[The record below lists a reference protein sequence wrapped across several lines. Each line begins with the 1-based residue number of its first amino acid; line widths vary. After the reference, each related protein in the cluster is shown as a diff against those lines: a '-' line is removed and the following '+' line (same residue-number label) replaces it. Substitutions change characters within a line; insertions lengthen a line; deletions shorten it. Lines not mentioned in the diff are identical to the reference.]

1 MCALD
6 RSSDDSSSQSLKETL
21 FHIKSIYH
29 TSPVAVCVRNERHE
43 TLYSN
48 KSFQVIYDFIQS
60 ESDKTL
66 FNVGTVKFKD
76 VFIQFELDCISL
88 GKGCVLCKSF
98 ACGSHFFQV
107 RLESM
112 FISDGVTCVLWQI
125 NLSIQL
131 PLSSKL
137 VVSESQSENDTNFEK
152 IISILPRQS
161 IEALSFF
168 ILGFSYTEN
177 AFYLNLPVSTVRK
190 RIERAREIIKGLF
203 STYDN
208 FIDYV
213 YKTKKIFFFV
223 DYVSEIISVKKV

>member
-29 TSPVAVCVRNERHE
+29 TSPVAVCVRSEQHE

-48 KSFQVIYDFIQS
+48 KSFQLIYDFIQS

-66 FNVGTVKFKD
+66 FNAGTIKFKD
-76 VFIQFELDCISL
+76 VFVQFEQDCISL

-98 ACGSHFFQV
+98 PCGNYFFQV
-107 RLESM
+107 RLEYM
-112 FISDGVTCVLWQI
+112 NTPDGLTCVLWQI

-131 PLSSKL
+131 PLSNKI
-137 VVSESQSENDTNFEK
+137 VASESQSENDIYFET
-152 IISILPRQS
+152 IFSTLPRQS

-168 ILGFSYTEN
+168 ILGFSYT
-177 AFYLNLPVSTVRK
+177 ASALHLNLPVSTVRK
-190 RIERAREIIKGLF
+190 RIERAKEIIKGSF
-203 STYDN
+203 STYEN
-208 FIDYV
+208 FINYV
-213 YKTKKIFFFV
+213 YKTKRIFFFV
-223 DYVSEIISVKKV
+223 DYVSEKISVKKM